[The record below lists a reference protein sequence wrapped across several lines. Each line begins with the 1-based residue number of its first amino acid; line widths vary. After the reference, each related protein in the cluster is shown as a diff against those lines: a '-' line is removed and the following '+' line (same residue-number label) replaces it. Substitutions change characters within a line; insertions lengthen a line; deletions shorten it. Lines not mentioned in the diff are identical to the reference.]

1 MSSSFAGVS
10 GRVPAGRASLLAVV
24 AGLGLLGGCVSTPPM
39 GPRQT
44 LRDVAASDLPASMEA
59 SATDRAGNAARRPAD
74 WPSDTWWQ
82 GLGDPQLSALIEEGL
97 KDSPSLVAAQARLH
111 AAQGYAQ
118 ASGAALLPSLSA
130 DVNIGGAKQ
139 TYNYL
144 FPHEF
149 APKGWRDTGVVSL
162 SANYELDF
170 FGKNRAALRAAT
182 SEREA
187 ARIEA
192 DAARLAIA
200 TGVAEAYATLARA
213 AAARAVRAEA
223 LRVREDT
230 ARLVQGRVRNGL
242 DTRAEQRQAEAAIPV
257 ARADLIAAD
266 ESIALARH
274 ALAAAI
280 GAPPARGEA
289 ITLPRLDSF
298 APEGLPANLAL
309 DLVGRRADIAA
320 ARARA
325 EAAAAQISVAHAQFY
340 PNVNLVAMIGMQSL
354 GLSNLFTS
362 GSDLGSAGPAIGIPL
377 FSGGRLKGQYRQARA
392 GYDEAV
398 ATYNQTLLQ
407 ALRDVADA
415 AATQRSVD
423 GQLRAAREAVAASD
437 DAYRIARRRY
447 EAGLSTYLS
456 VLSAEDALI
465 ANRRLLADLEA
476 RTLSAHVA
484 LVRALGGGFKAT

>member
-1 MSSSFAGVS
+1 
-10 GRVPAGRASLLAVV
+10 
-24 AGLGLLGGCVSTPPM
+24 
-39 GPRQT
+39 T
-44 LRDVAASDLPASMEA
+44 LFRS
-59 SATDRAGNAARRPAD
+59 
-74 WPSDTWWQ
+74 
-82 GLGDPQLSALIEEGL
+82 
-97 KDSPSLVAAQARLH
+97 
-111 AAQGYAQ
+111 
-118 ASGAALLPSLSA
+118 
-130 DVNIGGAKQ
+130 
-139 TYNYL
+139 
-144 FPHEF
+144 
-149 APKGWRDTGVVSL
+149 
-162 SANYELDF
+162 
-170 FGKNRAALRAAT
+170 
-182 SEREA
+182 
-187 ARIEA
+187 
-192 DAARLAIA
+192 
-200 TGVAEAYATLARA
+200 
-213 AAARAVRAEA
+213 
-223 LRVREDT
+223 
-230 ARLVQGRVRNGL
+230 
-242 DTRAEQRQAEAAIPV
+242 
-257 ARADLIAAD
+257 
-266 ESIALARH
+266 
-274 ALAAAI
+274 
-280 GAPPARGEA
+280 
-289 ITLPRLDSF
+289 
-298 APEGLPANLAL
+298 
-309 DLVGRRADIAA
+309 ADIAA

-423 GQLRAAREAVAASD
+423 GQLRAAREAVTASD

-456 VLSAEDALI
+456 VLSSEDALI